1 MGDLNFFRKY
11 IAITFFIRKEVRAMP
26 SDKMLIGQYAHNI
39 DEKSRLIMPQKLRE
53 ALGEEFIVTL
63 GIDGCLFVMSV
74 EEWTSFKER
83 MRNQPMAKARDV
95 QRYFFGNATLV
106 QPDKQGRILIA
117 AHLKQAA
124 ALSKEV
130 VIVGA
135 DNRVELWSAERWAQW
150 TAAKEDFMG
159 ENIAALMEDIGV

>member
-1 MGDLNFFRKY
+1 MQTGNL
-11 IAITFFIRKEVRAMP
+11 
-26 SDKMLIGQYAHNI
+26 LIGQYTHNI
-39 DEKSRLIMPQKLRE
+39 DEKNRLIMPQKLRE

-74 EEWTSFKER
+74 DEWSSFKER
-83 MRNQPMAKARDV
+83 MRSQPMVKTRDL

-117 AHLKQAA
+117 PHLKQAA
-124 ALSKEV
+124 ALTKEV

-135 DNRVELWSAERWAQW
+135 DNRVELWNADRWTQW
-150 TAAKEDFMG
+150 TDAKEDFMG
-159 ENIAALMEDIGV
+159 ENIASLMEDIGV